1 VVAAALLWSAV
12 PASANPTP
20 SPSAAQRA
28 TADKNT
34 PNPSKTDPTKP
45 DPTKTDPATSDA
57 ARAAQL
63 AADEAAAA
71 MDAHDT
77 AELIAATQALL
88 EAQADL
94 TRARSDLLTAR
105 SELAAAQAADT
116 AAQIAL
122 ETTAM
127 AEQRAVRDLAAV
139 RARVDLHEDLLGRLA
154 SAAYRSSGVLGEWSL
169 VLGSDTPDQ
178 LADRLATLQ
187 SVGSAG
193 NSIIAELDQDR
204 ADLTYSL
211 AHLTATREALETA
224 REQAAQTLLDK
235 TATEKQAALAEHH
248 LAALVTARAAALAT
262 AQQAARGDNVQYQT
276 MLGESDSLSARIIG
290 LAAKLAK
297 GKNPPQGTG
306 HMDRPGRG
314 VVTSPYGMR
323 MHPILHYVKLH
334 TGIDFAV
341 ADGISYAADDGV
353 VLITEFNV
361 AYGNMTVIDHG
372 TVGGVHMTTLYA
384 HQAAFGVR
392 PGDRVVKG
400 QPIGIIGDTGYA
412 TGPHLHFEVRINGG
426 VVNPAPYVLNAPLP
440 PLLKGS
446 RAHLTGA

>member
-1 VVAAALLWSAV
+1 MGVLVAVVAAALLCSSV
-12 PASANPTP
+12 PASASPTP
-20 SPSAAQRA
+20 SPPPSAIGAAPRA
-28 TADKNT
+28 TADT
-34 PNPSKTDPTKP
+34 RTP
-45 DPTKTDPATSDA
+45 DPTRTDATNSHPTKSDPATTDA
-57 ARAAQL
+57 AAAAQAAADKL
-63 AADEAAAA
+63 AADRAAAA

-94 TRARSDLLTAR
+94 ARARADLVTAR
-105 SELAAAQAADT
+105 AELAAAQVADA
-116 AAQIAL
+116 AAQVDL

-139 RARVDLHEDLLGRLA
+139 QARVVLHEDVLGRLA
-154 SAAYRSSGVLGEWSL
+154 SAAYRSSGVLGEWAL
-169 VLGSDTPDQ
+169 VLGSDTPNQ

-187 SVGSAG
+187 SVGTAG

-211 AHLTATREALETA
+211 AHLTATREALEIA
-224 REQAAQTLLDK
+224 RVQAAQTLLAK
-235 TATEKQAALAEHH
+235 MAIEKQAALAEHE
-248 LAALVTARAAALAT
+248 LAVLVTARAAALAT
-262 AQQAARGDNVQYQT
+262 AQQAVRGDNVQYQT
-276 MLGESDSLSARIIG
+276 MLGESDSLSTRIIG
-290 LAAKLAK
+290 LAATLAK
-297 GKNPPQGTG
+297 GKNPPKGTG

-372 TVGGVHMTTLYA
+372 TVAGRHIVTM
-384 HQAAFGVR
+384 
-392 PGDRVVKG
+392 
-400 QPIGIIGDTGYA
+400 
-412 TGPHLHFEVRINGG
+412 
-426 VVNPAPYVLNAPLP
+426 
-440 PLLKGS
+440 
-446 RAHLTGA
+446 